1 MTSRRALVL
10 GLGAAALGGGLA
22 TFWSRR
28 TPAFD
33 FQPLQSVPGFR
44 RIARGQT
51 SGSLD
56 VFAGLGSDGV
66 GDAQLAIRARDLGQ
80 DPCPAL
86 FFKGVLADRVP
97 VASFS
102 DYSCPYCR
110 ILTAQLRAI
119 ETTGRTPITVT
130 WHELPLLGPTSQIA
144 AKAALAA
151 DAQGAYA
158 EFHQRLMRTKFVPNS
173 SYLRVLAHDLN
184 INANRLIAD
193 MEGAVVGGRITNALA
208 LARVFGIPGTPALV
222 VGRTLVIGQI
232 APTRLKA
239 LIAEEAKS
247 GTHPCA

>member
-1 MTSRRALVL
+1 MTSRRAVVL
-10 GLGAAALGGGLA
+10 GLGAAALSGGLA

-28 TPAFD
+28 TPGFS
-33 FQPLQSVPGFR
+33 FQPLENVPGFR

-56 VFAGLGSDGV
+56 VFAGLASNGT
-66 GDAQLAIRARDLGQ
+66 GDAAVAIRARDLGHN
-80 DPCPAL
+80 PCPAL
-86 FFKGVLADRVP
+86 FPKGVVADRVP

-102 DYSCPYCR
+102 DYNCPYCR

-119 ETTGRTPITVT
+119 ETTSRTPITVT
-130 WHELPLLGPTSQIA
+130 WHELPLLGPTSQVA
-144 AKAALAA
+144 TRAALVA

-158 EFHQRLMRTKFVPNS
+158 EFHQRLMRTRFVPNA
-173 SYLRVLAHDLN
+173 SYLAVLARDLN
-184 INANRLIAD
+184 IDPDRLIAD
-193 MEGAVVGGRITNALA
+193 MEGAVVGDRNTDALA

-232 APTRLKA
+232 APPRLKA
-239 LIAEEAKS
+239 LIALEAKA